1 MTEPTISTTTDDV
14 VLFGGN
20 QGSYVAP
27 ATLDDVVPLL
37 SRIADALEAQA
48 RPAACGE
55 VHKTGGACVLND
67 RHVGHHATGDGRL
80 HWLDEE

>member
-1 MTEPTISTTTDDV
+1 VVTETGDKLYAALMDER
-14 VLFGGN
+14 
-20 QGSYVAP
+20 

-37 SRIADALEAQA
+37 SRIADALEAQV

-55 VHKTGGACVLND
+55 VHRTGGVCVLND

-80 HWLDEE
+80 HWLDED